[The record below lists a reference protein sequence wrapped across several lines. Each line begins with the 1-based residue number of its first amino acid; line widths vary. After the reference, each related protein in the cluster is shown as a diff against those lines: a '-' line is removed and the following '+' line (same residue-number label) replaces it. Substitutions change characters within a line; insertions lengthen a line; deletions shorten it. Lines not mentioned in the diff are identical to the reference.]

1 MHNAI
6 RISETNKTRFVFSTT
21 NMNGNQ
27 GSVEL
32 PPNFKPCSLKGRPFT
47 PTFDTSCH
55 NTQGIDVW
63 ANKGPRPYA
72 PGKSSTLPRKTHSC
86 YTAGMI
92 CNPLTNNYSVL
103 LISGNLGQARAGGQL
118 PPAVAQAEKKLVS
131 SSQEVK
137 TSQQT
142 TTVTSSSQQVVQETS
157 SSSMTA
163 VSASSQEI
171 KLSLLYN
178 TSCFFSE
185 QMQCTVYI
193 YYSNILGR
201 PMRRTKKAHGFCF

>member
-1 MHNAI
+1 MFAKRRKKADKWVVDEQNVGSSTSQFASSLLNSEFSLNSSSQQVEEVDACTEEQYRLEQQEAFQQQQLAKQQQSMAMRQERRYMHNAI

-72 PGKSSTLPRKTHSC
+72 PGKSSTLPRKTYC
-86 YTAGMI
+86 WNDLQRI
-92 CNPLTNNYSVL
+92 D
-103 LISGNLGQARAGGQL
+103 
-118 PPAVAQAEKKLVS
+118 K
-131 SSQEVK
+131 
-137 TSQQT
+137 
-142 TTVTSSSQQVVQETS
+142 
-157 SSSMTA
+157 
-163 VSASSQEI
+163 
-171 KLSLLYN
+171 
-178 TSCFFSE
+178 
-185 QMQCTVYI
+185 
-193 YYSNILGR
+193 
-201 PMRRTKKAHGFCF
+201 

>member
-1 MHNAI
+1 MFAKRRKKADKWVVDEQNVGSSTSQFASSLLNSEFSLNSSSQQQVEEVDACTEEQYRLEQQEAFQQQQLAKQQQSMAMRQERRYMHNAI

-72 PGKSSTLPRKTHSC
+72 PGKSSTLPRKTIAA
-86 YTAGMI
+86 T
-92 CNPLTNNYSVL
+92 L
-103 LISGNLGQARAGGQL
+103 L
-118 PPAVAQAEKKLVS
+118 E
-131 SSQEVK
+131 
-137 TSQQT
+137 
-142 TTVTSSSQQVVQETS
+142 
-157 SSSMTA
+157 
-163 VSASSQEI
+163 
-171 KLSLLYN
+171 
-178 TSCFFSE
+178 
-185 QMQCTVYI
+185 
-193 YYSNILGR
+193 
-201 PMRRTKKAHGFCF
+201 